1 MDFSFLPR
9 FSTGVG
15 VVAAAGAASVAN
27 ADVRLSARILA
38 WANQR
43 WVSMCG
49 GVIIGWLV
57 ASMIGAN
64 NRDEGGG
71 T

>member
-43 WVSMCG
+43 WVSMWG
-49 GVIIGWLV
+49 GD
-57 ASMIGAN
+57 
-64 NRDEGGG
+64 NRMVGREYYWCK
-71 T
+71 